1 MIKIELEFATGAEAR
16 QALTE
21 LLGGTVVTMQ
31 KPEIS
36 IKEEKIAEN
45 FQEPKTENVN
55 SEKPAEEIPATKKR
69 KVAGKNLSEDK
80 LAEKPADIQDHQEGG
95 DNETEQ
101 TNVPEKN
108 VSAVTAVM
116 LQNKALDLIRGGKK
130 ELVVAIIKKFGGDSI
145 SQADKNPLKEEVYS
159 DVMDELNKL

>member
-1 MIKIELEFATGAEAR
+1 MIKIELQFETGAEAR

-36 IKEEKIAEN
+36 IKDEKIAEN

-69 KVAGKNLSEDK
+69 KVTGKNLSEDK
-80 LAEKPADIQDHQEGG
+80 LAEKPAEQEVDIQS
-95 DNETEQ
+95 DNDQATVASQ
-101 TNVPEKN
+101 DNKAA
-108 VSAVTAVM
+108 SAVTAVM

-130 ELVVAIIKKFGGDSI
+130 ELVVAVIKKFGGDSI
-145 SQADKNPLKEEVYS
+145 SQAEKNPLKEEVYS